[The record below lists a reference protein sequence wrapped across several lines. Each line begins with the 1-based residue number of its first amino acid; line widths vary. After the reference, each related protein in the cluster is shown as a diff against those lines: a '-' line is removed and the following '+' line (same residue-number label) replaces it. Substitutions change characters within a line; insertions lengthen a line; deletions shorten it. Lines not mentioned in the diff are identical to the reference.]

1 MVKII
6 LWIKNNIL
14 LNNQMKKILI
24 IFLVTFLFNNNLLAV
39 TLSEALLEAYKNN
52 PVLNAERENFSVSKE
67 ELTISKSNYLPS
79 VTLSGSK
86 SREKTNKLTNQNG
99 GNTSVK
105 DVNPLTTSIKLEQTI
120 FDFGRGADYQKNKI
134 GVNLAQMKLLK
145 TEQDILY
152 KTVEVYTGL
161 ILANEKYL
169 INRRNVKLLE
179 RQVET
184 DRVRLDRG
192 QITISDLAQSESS
205 LAGAKA
211 KYIEANSELL
221 TSKLNYKNVIGS
233 IFRTDDLKKYSDAIV
248 KIPKSVNEAIEL
260 AKKNNPDLII
270 TKLEFEQSK
279 QDVSIARSDLLPT
292 STLSL
297 ERSYTEDLSSTYDE
311 KEKDTLKA
319 TISWPFY
326 SGGKNKAKVNREQ
339 NLKARKRLLLDNVI
353 KTNETNVAGAWS
365 TLQASKGYLNSVKA
379 QVKASKIANEGIK
392 AEYERGSG
400 RTTLDVIQSNS
411 LLLNAQISLANSER
425 NYLLSQYN
433 LLKTVGLL
441 NSDYLKLK

>member
-1 MVKII
+1 
-6 LWIKNNIL
+6 
-14 LNNQMKKILI
+14 MKKILI